1 MTARVTRRTTAPR
14 GVPPR
19 PRRPRQRRRR
29 SRRRRKS
36 SVVTAEDVREA
47 AAGLVGV
54 TVRTPL
60 RFVAPLNAYLKLE
73 NLQPV
78 GAFKLRGAYNAI
90 RRLPDAARQHGV
102 ITYSSGNHG
111 QAVAYAAQL
120 LGVRAVIV
128 MPETAPA
135 VKVAGVKK
143 WGGRV
148 VVAGRTSEDRQAR
161 AEEIAVRE
169 GLAVVPP
176 FDHPDIVAGQ
186 ATIGLEIAEQ
196 LPDAATVVAP
206 VGGGGL
212 IAGVVTGLAAAGSSA
227 RVWGVE
233 PVGAPMPEPAPG
245 KILVADDDQSLV
257 RTLTW
262 ILKENGYEVVTVP
275 GGEGLMGKLEE
286 ERPNLLLL
294 DIMMPKVDGLQ
305 LLARMKSDERFRDV
319 PVLMISSMPPEEA
332 TVKSLGLGAAD
343 FIAKPFRVRELLARV
358 KAHIRSAQELARA
371 RDEAQSRAAIVD
383 ILHEVTDSLKPD
395 EIYHILVRRV
405 ARVLQISK
413 CSMVLAKPGDQLGVV
428 VAAYENPMLRN
439 LQIELV
445 RYPEIQRAL
454 TTSRSV
460 LVEDVTTDP
469 LYQEERVR
477 WQREQ
482 ITVPTRSAVALP
494 FSMKDQQLGV
504 FFLRTTGEDPPL
516 TRADAQFA
524 ETVIRTAVAAIEK
537 AYDFETAVSDKK
549 RLEKLAATDALTGC
563 LNRRALSEELEAEL
577 DRARRYNLA
586 LTILLA
592 DIDRFKLVND
602 TRGHLAGDSVLRQ
615 VGEILRREARSV
627 DLVARY
633 GGEEFVV
640 VMPET
645 ALHGSV
651 IFAERLRRRVMHHD
665 FADPGEDPLNLT
677 ISIGLAS
684 FPDDRVTSAD
694 SFVALADQ
702 ALYRAKNEGRNLVR
716 Q

>member
-1 MTARVTRRTTAPR
+1 
-14 GVPPR
+14 
-19 PRRPRQRRRR
+19 
-29 SRRRRKS
+29 
-36 SVVTAEDVREA
+36 
-47 AAGLVGV
+47 
-54 TVRTPL
+54 
-60 RFVAPLNAYLKLE
+60 
-73 NLQPV
+73 
-78 GAFKLRGAYNAI
+78 
-90 RRLPDAARQHGV
+90 
-102 ITYSSGNHG
+102 
-111 QAVAYAAQL
+111 
-120 LGVRAVIV
+120 
-128 MPETAPA
+128 
-135 VKVAGVKK
+135 
-143 WGGRV
+143 
-148 VVAGRTSEDRQAR
+148 
-161 AEEIAVRE
+161 
-169 GLAVVPP
+169 
-176 FDHPDIVAGQ
+176 
-186 ATIGLEIAEQ
+186 
-196 LPDAATVVAP
+196 
-206 VGGGGL
+206 
-212 IAGVVTGLAAAGSSA
+212 
-227 RVWGVE
+227 
-233 PVGAPMPEPAPG
+233 MPEPAA

-262 ILKENGYEVVTVP
+262 ILKENGYDVVTAP
-275 GGEGLMGKLEE
+275 GGEGLIGKLEE

-305 LLARMKSDERFRDV
+305 LLARMKADDRFRDV

-332 TVKSLGLGAAD
+332 TVKALGLGAAD
-343 FIAKPFRVRELLARV
+343 FISKPFRVRELLARV

-405 ARVLQISK
+405 
-413 CSMVLAKPGDQLGVV
+413 
-428 VAAYENPMLRN
+428 
-439 LQIELV
+439 ELV

-460 LVEDVTTDP
+460 LVEDVAADP

-563 LNRRALSEELEAEL
+563 LNRRALSEELEQEV

-602 TRGHLAGDSVLRQ
+602 TRGHIAGDSVLRQ
-615 VGEILRREARSV
+615 VGEILRQQARSV

-645 ALHGSV
+645 ALHGSA

-677 ISIGLAS
+677 ISIGVAS